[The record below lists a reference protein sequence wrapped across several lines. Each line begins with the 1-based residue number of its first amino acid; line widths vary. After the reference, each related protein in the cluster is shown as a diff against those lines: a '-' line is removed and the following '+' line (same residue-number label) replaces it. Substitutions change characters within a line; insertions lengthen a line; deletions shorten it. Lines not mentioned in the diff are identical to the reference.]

1 MRDGIRVS
9 THEEL
14 IPYMTGNRHMTCVH
28 AAAQLGCLDCVKWM
42 VSYGGLKDIPQC
54 IIWNSQAFTDIESIR
69 SCLSISGNS
78 DSKIHCE
85 HVVSMS
91 YNGDTESFLNS
102 DKMMH

>member
-42 VSYGGLKDIPQC
+42 VSYSDLKGIPQC
-54 IIWNSQAFTDIESIR
+54 ISWNSQAFTDIESII
-69 SCLSISGNS
+69 C
-78 DSKIHCE
+78 
-85 HVVSMS
+85 
-91 YNGDTESFLNS
+91 
-102 DKMMH
+102 